1 MPSVI
6 PGNFE
11 IVKRAVEGETEAL
24 ELLVPKAFS
33 LGHTMLMQRFGSG
46 DPTAAVAWDNSFAK
60 AGRTPHGPVT
70 LHLEHERAT
79 QRIRA
84 RAWGAGATW
93 ALDRLAAWVGEA
105 DTPEALTELLERHA
119 DLPARRILTWTKEVR
134 GLHIGKSPFPGELH
148 TSFALQQRVTFA
160 AAAMSH
166 HALVRRYGEPA
177 PGPLGLWLF
186 PTYAAL
192 KAIPRYTLFSLGIDQ
207 NRAIALLE
215 AARMANRIQALPSET
230 PLDEIRKLL
239 RAIPRTGVWTAE
251 SVLGYGFGD
260 ADALPL
266 GDVHLPHMVSFALA
280 DEPFTDD
287 DRMVELLEPY
297 RGQRFRVLRILM
309 LAAPRRPYLD
319 KHRGMRQPP
328 RDRGG

>member
-11 IVKRAVEGETEAL
+11 IVKRADESEFGTL

-33 LGHTMLMQRFGSG
+33 LGRTMLMQRFGNG
-46 DPTAAVAWDNSFAK
+46 DPTAAVAWDDSFAK
-60 AGRTPHGPVT
+60 AGRTPNGPVAI
-70 LHLEHERAT
+70 HLEHDRAT
-79 QRIRA
+79 QKISVKS
-84 RAWGAGATW
+84 WGPGASW
-93 ALDRLAAWVGEA
+93 LLDRASAWLGEG
-105 DTPEALTELLERHA
+105 DTPHVLQHLLDELD
-119 DLPARRILTWTKEVR
+119 DLPARRILSWIKEVR
-134 GLHIGKSPFPGELH
+134 GMHLGRSPFPGEIH

-160 AAAMSH
+160 AACMSH

-192 KAIPRYTLFSLGIDQ
+192 KALPSYTLFELGIDR

-215 AARMANRIQALPSET
+215 AARMATRIQALAGVA
-230 PLDEIRKLL
+230 PLDEVRKLL

-260 ADALPL
+260 PDAVPL

-280 DEPFTDD
+280 DEPFTSD

-297 RGQRFRVLRILM
+297 RGQRFRVLRTLI

-319 KHRGMRQPP
+319 KHRGMRQA
-328 RDRGG
+328 R